1 MVFDEYAAY
10 YDLLYRDKN
19 YAKEAD
25 YIYSILKKNR
35 YPDGNILELGCGT
48 GRHADLISG
57 YGYTILGIDAS
68 AEMLNKAQSLAD
80 KNHRLTFRHEDIRAI
95 NIHGEFDVCISL
107 FHVMSYINSEKDF
120 LRVLTNVKQALKKDG
135 IFIFD
140 TWYGPAVLSQLPE
153 VRVKRF
159 SDEVYNITRIAEPVV
174 KERDN
179 IVEVHYD
186 IFVEEHINGIIKEIK
201 EMHSMRYWFLE
212 EILRMSKEAGFV
224 CVDDFEFGTNKTL
237 SLDTWG
243 SCFILKKV

>member
-10 YDLLYRDKN
+10 YDLLYRDKD
-19 YAKEAD
+19 YVKEAD
-25 YIYSILKKNR
+25 YIYSILKKNGC
-35 YPDGNILELGCGT
+35 PDGSILELGCGT
-48 GRHADLISG
+48 GKHADLLSG
-57 YGYTILGIDAS
+57 YDYTVLGIDAS
-68 AEMLNKAQSLAD
+68 VEMLNQAQKLA
-80 KNHRLTFRHEDIRAI
+80 NNNPRLTFRHGDIREI
-95 NIHGEFDVCISL
+95 NVYGEFDACISL
-107 FHVMSYINSEKDF
+107 FHVMSYINTENDF
-120 LRVLTNVKQALKKDG
+120 LQVLTNVNQSLKNGG

-186 IFVEEHINGIIKEIK
+186 IFVEEHINGVIKEIK

-212 EILRMSKEAGFV
+212 EIIRMSKESGFV
-224 CVDDFEFGTNKTL
+224 CTDDFEFGTDKNL

-243 SCFILKKV
+243 SCFVLKKA